1 MTKGIDISQWQGYDV
16 DFNKVRSAGYDF
28 VIIRAGF
35 GKYASQ
41 KDPTFENNYSRAKAA
56 GLGVGAYWYSYATT
70 SADASKEAAVF
81 LSVIKGKSFE
91 FPLAFDIEDPSQ
103 VNLSG
108 AVLGNICKSFC
119 DTVERAG
126 YYVCLY
132 SYPGFMTRIPAEVVS
147 KYDVWIANFT
157 TAAKP
162 YYNGPYGIWQHSST
176 GRVNG
181 VMGDADLDIA
191 YKDYPTI
198 MKSNGLNG
206 FEKIKIEAAKTADT
220 PKKGSGDVNGD
231 GEINVTDVSMVTAH
245 IKGKKALT
253 SEQKKRADVNGDGK
267 INATD
272 ATAIA
277 SKVKPAEKWI
287 NYTVKK
293 GDTLYA
299 IAKKYGVSI
308 VEIAKDNNIKNVN
321 LIYVSQ
327 KLRIKVK

>member
-1 MTKGIDISQWQGYDV
+1 MTKGIDISQWQGYNV
-16 DFNKVRSAGYDF
+16 DFKKVKAAGYDF
-28 VIIRAGF
+28 VILRAGF

-41 KDPTFENNYSRAKAA
+41 KDPTFETNYTRAKAA
-56 GLGVGAYWYSYATT
+56 GLGVGAYWYSYATA

-81 LSVIKGKSFE
+81 LSVIKGKTFE

-103 VNLSG
+103 ANLSG
-108 AVLGNICKSFC
+108 AILGNICKSFC

-132 SYPGFMTRIPAEVVS
+132 SYPGFMARIPAEVVS

-181 VMGDADLDIA
+181 VTGDVDLDIA
-191 YKDYPTI
+191 YKDYPSI

-206 FEKIKIEAAKTADT
+206 FEKIKIEAAKTVDA

-231 GEINVTDVSMVTAH
+231 GKVNAADVTITAAYV
-245 IKGKKALT
+245 KGKKPLT
-253 SEQKKRADVNGDGK
+253 SDQKKRADVNGDGK
-267 INATD
+267 VNAADVTG
-272 ATAIA
+272 IA
-277 SKVKPAEKWI
+277 NMMKHADKWI
-287 NYTVKK
+287 TYVVKK
-293 GDTLYA
+293 GDTLYD
-299 IAKKYGVSI
+299 ISKKYGVSI

-321 LIYVSQ
+321 LIYASQ

>member
-1 MTKGIDISQWQGYDV
+1 MTKGIDISLWQGNNV
-16 DFNKVRSAGYDF
+16 NFNKVKSAGYDF
-28 VIIRAGF
+28 VILRAGF

-41 KDPTFENNYSRAKAA
+41 KDPTFENNYARAKAA

-81 LSVIKGKSFE
+81 LSVIKGKTFE

-103 VNLSG
+103 ANLSG

-132 SYPGFMTRIPAEVVS
+132 SYPGFVTRIPAEVVS

-162 YYNGPYGIWQHSST
+162 YYNGSYGMWQHSDK

-181 VMGDADLDIA
+181 ISGNVDLDIA

-198 MKSNGLNG
+198 MKQNG
-206 FEKIKIEAAKTADT
+206 FNGFDKIKME
-220 PKKGSGDVNGD
+220 PGDVNGD
-231 GEINVTDVSMVTAH
+231 GVVNVTDANKITAH
-245 IKGKKALT
+245 VKGKKALT
-253 SEQKKRADVNGDGK
+253 GDELKRADVNGDGVV
-267 INATD
+267 NVSD
-272 ATAIA
+272 AMAVTAKAKSIRKTK
-277 SKVKPAEKWI
+277 SPKPVENWTT
-287 NYTVKK
+287 YTVKK

-299 IAKKYGVSI
+299 IAKKFGVS
-308 VEIAKDNNIKNVN
+308 VVDIAKDNNIKNVN